1 MVERAY
7 VMPPRSYLGVADD
20 TLRNQLIAS
29 SPLYSKYAEAVDRES
44 AYEILSVKAQQDA
57 EAAARAQEEAALQKE
72 LRSRS
77 AASKKEPPTVAEKL
91 ISKTMTRMEN
101 KAVDTIVR
109 GIFNQMKKIFLF
121 FPASLFSLQ
130 HTTVHVPTNVK
141 PFLILFFYAFLPCKT
156 LRNLSG
162 NIP

>member
-29 SPLYSKYAEAVDRES
+29 CPLYSKYAEAVDRES
-44 AYEILSVKAQQDA
+44 AYEILNAKAQQDA

-77 AASKKEPPTVAEKL
+77 AAAKKEPPTVAEKL

-109 GIFNQMKKIFLF
+109 GIFNQMKKWF
-121 FPASLFSLQ
+121 
-130 HTTVHVPTNVK
+130 
-141 PFLILFFYAFLPCKT
+141 
-156 LRNLSG
+156 
-162 NIP
+162 

>member
-77 AASKKEPPTVAEKL
+77 AASKKNRL
-91 ISKTMTRMEN
+91 R
-101 KAVDTIVR
+101 
-109 GIFNQMKKIFLF
+109 
-121 FPASLFSLQ
+121 SLKS
-130 HTTVHVPTNVK
+130 
-141 PFLILFFYAFLPCKT
+141 
-156 LRNLSG
+156 
-162 NIP
+162 

>member
-1 MVERAY
+1 MNMLKEETWKRKQQHFLSQ
-7 VMPPRSYLGVADD
+7 RL
-20 TLRNQLIAS
+20 QWQ
-29 SPLYSKYAEAVDRES
+29 PL
-44 AYEILSVKAQQDA
+44 QQDA

-109 GIFNQMKKIFLF
+109 GIFNQMKKWF
-121 FPASLFSLQ
+121 
-130 HTTVHVPTNVK
+130 
-141 PFLILFFYAFLPCKT
+141 
-156 LRNLSG
+156 
-162 NIP
+162 

>member
-57 EAAARAQEEAALQKE
+57 EAAARAQEEAALQKSCAAAARLLKKNR
-72 LRSRS
+72 LRSLKS
-77 AASKKEPPTVAEKL
+77 
-91 ISKTMTRMEN
+91 
-101 KAVDTIVR
+101 
-109 GIFNQMKKIFLF
+109 
-121 FPASLFSLQ
+121 
-130 HTTVHVPTNVK
+130 
-141 PFLILFFYAFLPCKT
+141 
-156 LRNLSG
+156 
-162 NIP
+162 